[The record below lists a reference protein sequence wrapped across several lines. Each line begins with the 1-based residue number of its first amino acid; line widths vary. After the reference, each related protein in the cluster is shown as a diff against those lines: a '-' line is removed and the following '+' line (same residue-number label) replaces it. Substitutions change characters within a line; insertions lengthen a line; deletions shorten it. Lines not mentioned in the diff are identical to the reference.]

1 MLLEETDMQAV
12 QQGLIE
18 QIIALI
24 CKAVLWVSTLTIFV
38 ILVGNTYLRYTQGSS
53 LQWGSEVPEL
63 LFPWLVMSGV
73 VLASLH
79 GNHIATTFLLES
91 LPAPTRRLVGIVIW
105 LLVAGMYAS
114 ISWATYELLD
124 IVKDEKTPI
133 LRLPG
138 SITYICM
145 MSGMV
150 MMGLLALQ
158 SAWRIFQR
166 SEVFPQMPPA
176 DSNESVA
183 QG

>member
-1 MLLEETDMQAV
+1 MQPEHNK
-12 QQGLIE
+12 GIE
-18 QIIALI
+18 LVIAWI
-24 CKAVLWVSTLTIFV
+24 CKAILWFSTLTIFV
-38 ILVGNTYLRYTQGSS
+38 ILVGNTYLRYTQGTS

-73 VLASLH
+73 VLASLN

-91 LPAPTRRLVGIVIW
+91 LPTSTRRIIGIVVW
-105 LLVAGMYAS
+105 LSVAGMYAS
-114 ISWATYELLD
+114 ISWATYELLE

-145 MSGMV
+145 MGGMI

-158 SAWRIFQR
+158 SAWRIYQKT
-166 SEVFPQMPPA
+166 EVFPQIPPA
-176 DSNESVA
+176 ESHDSVA